1 MAEAGAFAAERV
13 AAEGIA
19 ADRGLA
25 ESRLWARL
33 RSSGRARFAAVTLL
47 AIALAAAFGPLASR
61 FRYDQLDWRH
71 IAVPPFATVHWLG
84 TDRLGRDLAVRLL
97 YGTRLSLVIGL
108 TATAVSVVIGVA
120 WGAAAGFAGGRI
132 DGAMMRIVDGL
143 NSLPYLLL
151 VIALTTLL
159 GRGNPY
165 VLFAAIGAVGWITMA
180 RIVRGQALS
189 LKRRP
194 FIEAAVASGASA
206 PRIVARHII
215 PNLLGPVIVYAALT
229 VPQMILFESFLS
241 FLGLGVQ
248 EPLASL
254 GSLIRDGAA
263 QMGSA
268 PWLLAAPA
276 GLLALMLLGL
286 NLLGDALRD
295 ALDPR
300 G

>member
-1 MAEAGAFAAERV
+1 MIEAEALGADEQRSAH
-13 AAEGIA
+13 IA
-19 ADRGLA
+19 GL
-25 ESRLWARL
+25 ESRLWRRL
-33 RSSGRARFAAVTLL
+33 RHSRAARFGAAILMALL
-47 AIALAAAFGPLASR
+47 LGALLGPLASR
-61 FRYDQLDWRH
+61 YGYEQLDWRH
-71 IAVPPFATVHWLG
+71 IAEPPFAGAHWLG
-84 TDRLGRDLAVRLL
+84 TDRLGRDLAVRVF
-97 YGTRLSLVIGL
+97 YGARLSLAIGF
-108 TATAVSVVIGVA
+108 TATAVSVVIGVL
-120 WGAAAGFAGGRI
+120 WGAAAGFAGGRV
-132 DGAMMRIVDGL
+132 DGLMMRIVDGL

-151 VIALTTLL
+151 VIALTTLF

-189 LKRRP
+189 LERAT

-206 PRIVARHII
+206 PRIVLRHII
-215 PNLLGPVIVYAALT
+215 PNLAGPVIVYTALT

-241 FLGLGVQ
+241 FLGLGIQ

-276 GLLALMLLGL
+276 SLLALLLLGL

>member
-1 MAEAGAFAAERV
+1 MIDAEALGAGGEPA
-13 AAEGIA
+13 I
-19 ADRGLA
+19 GLA
-25 ESRLWARL
+25 GSESRLWRRL
-33 RSSGRARFAAVTLL
+33 RQSRSAQLGAALLL
-47 AIALAAAFGPLASR
+47 AILLAAVLGPLASR
-61 FRYDQLDWRH
+61 YAYDQLDWQH
-71 IAVPPFATVHWLG
+71 IAVPPLAGAHWLG
-84 TDRLGRDLAVRLL
+84 TDRLGRDLAVRML
-97 YGTRLSLVIGL
+97 YGARLSLVIGF
-108 TATAVSVVIGVA
+108 TATVVSVVIGVA

-132 DGAMMRIVDGL
+132 DGSMMRIVDGL

-151 VIALTTLL
+151 VIALTTLF

-189 LKRRP
+189 LERST

-206 PRIVARHII
+206 PRIVVRHVI
-215 PNLLGPVIVYAALT
+215 PNLAGPVIVYAALT

-241 FLGLGVQ
+241 FLGLGIQ

-268 PWLLAAPA
+268 PWLLAGPA
-276 GLLALMLLGL
+276 GLLALLLLGL

>member
-1 MAEAGAFAAERV
+1 MIEADALGAASGV
-13 AAEGIA
+13 SVVDG
-19 ADRGLA
+19 GS
-25 ESRLWARL
+25 ESRLWRRLRQSRSARL
-33 RSSGRARFAAVTLL
+33 GAAILL
-47 AIALAAAFGPLASR
+47 AILLAALLGPLASR
-61 FRYDQLDWRH
+61 YGAQQLDWTH
-71 IAVPPFATVHWLG
+71 IAVPPFAGAHWLG
-84 TDRLGRDLAVRLL
+84 TDRLGRDLAVRML
-97 YGTRLSLVIGL
+97 YGARLSLAIGF
-108 TATAVSVVIGVA
+108 TATAVSVIIGVA

-132 DGAMMRIVDGL
+132 DGVMMRIVDGL
-143 NSLPYLLL
+143 NALPYLLL
-151 VIALTTLL
+151 VIALTTLF

-165 VLFAAIGAVGWITMA
+165 VLFAGIGAVGWITMA

-189 LKRRP
+189 LERST

-206 PRIVARHII
+206 PRILARHII
-215 PNLLGPVIVYAALT
+215 PNLAGPVVVYAALT

-241 FLGLGVQ
+241 FLGLGIG

-276 GLLALMLLGL
+276 SLLALLLLGL

>member
-1 MAEAGAFAAERV
+1 MIEAEALDAA
-13 AAEGIA
+13 GDIA
-19 ADRGLA
+19 ARA
-25 ESRLWARL
+25 PSPQSRYWARL
-33 RSSGRARFAAVTLL
+33 RESRSGRLGASVLLVILIAALC
-47 AIALAAAFGPLASR
+47 GPLASR
-61 FRYDQLDWRH
+61 YGYEQLDWRH
-71 IAVPPFATVHWLG
+71 IAVPPFAGAHWLG
-84 TDRLGRDLAVRLL
+84 TDRLGRDLAVRMF
-97 YGTRLSLVIGL
+97 YGARLSLVIGF
-108 TATAVSVVIGVA
+108 TATAVSVVIGVV

-132 DGAMMRIVDGL
+132 DGLMMRVVDGL

-151 VIALTTLL
+151 VIALTTLF

-189 LKRRP
+189 LERRT

-206 PRIVARHII
+206 PRIVMRHII
-215 PNLLGPVIVYAALT
+215 PNLAGPVIVYAALT

-241 FLGLGVQ
+241 FLGLGIQ

-268 PWLLAAPA
+268 PWLLAVPA
-276 GLLALMLLGL
+276 SLLGLLLLGL

>member
-1 MAEAGAFAAERV
+1 MIEAEALE
-13 AAEGIA
+13 A
-19 ADRGLA
+19 ADD
-25 ESRLWARL
+25 
-33 RSSGRARFAAVTLL
+33 
-47 AIALAAAFGPLASR
+47 ALAATDAADGRLWRRLRHSRPARLGAAILLFIVLAALFGPLASR
-61 FRYDQLDWRH
+61 YGYEQLDWRH
-71 IAVPPFATVHWLG
+71 LAVPPFAGAHWLG
-84 TDRLGRDLAVRLL
+84 TDRLGRDLAVRML
-97 YGTRLSLVIGL
+97 YGARLSLAIGF
-108 TATAVSVVIGVA
+108 TATAVSVVIGVI
-120 WGAAAGFAGGRI
+120 WGATAGFAGGRI
-132 DGAMMRIVDGL
+132 DGLMMRIVDGL

-151 VIALTTLL
+151 VIALTTVF

-189 LKRRP
+189 LERRT

-215 PNLLGPVIVYAALT
+215 PNLAGPVIVYAALT

-248 EPLASL
+248 EPLSSL

-276 GLLALMLLGL
+276 GLLALLLLGL

>member
-1 MAEAGAFAAERV
+1 MSEARALAAAAGAAEPP
-13 AAEGIA
+13 EPI
-19 ADRGLA
+19 
-25 ESRLWARL
+25 ESRRWARL
-33 RSSGRARFAAVTLL
+33 RHSNAARLGAAILLAVLLAAVL
-47 AIALAAAFGPLASR
+47 GPLASR
-61 FRYDQLDWRH
+61 FAYDQLDWRH
-71 IAVPPFATVHWLG
+71 IAAAPLSGAHWLG
-84 TDRLGRDLAVRLL
+84 TDRLGRDLAVRML
-97 YGTRLSLVIGL
+97 YGARLSLAIGF
-108 TATAVSVVIGVA
+108 TATAVSVTIGVA
-120 WGAAAGFAGGRI
+120 WGATAGYAGGRV
-132 DGAMMRIVDGL
+132 DAVMMRIVDGL

-151 VIALTTLL
+151 VIALTTLF

-189 LKRRP
+189 LERMT
-194 FIEAAVASGASA
+194 FIEAAVAGGASA
-206 PRIVARHII
+206 PRILVRHII
-215 PNLLGPVIVYAALT
+215 PNLAGPVIVYAALT

-241 FLGLGVQ
+241 FLGLGIQ

-276 GLLALMLLGL
+276 GLLALLLLGL

>member
-1 MAEAGAFAAERV
+1 MIEAEALGAGNDAPAR
-13 AAEGIA
+13 
-19 ADRGLA
+19 ADGSR
-25 ESRLWARL
+25 SRLWRRLRHSRSARL
-33 RSSGRARFAAVTLL
+33 GAAMLL
-47 AIALAAAFGPLASR
+47 AILLVALFGPLASR
-61 FRYDQLDWRH
+61 FGYEQLDWQH
-71 IAVPPFATVHWLG
+71 IAVRPFAGAHWLG
-84 TDRLGRDLAVRLL
+84 TDRLGRDLAVRTL
-97 YGTRLSLVIGL
+97 YGARLSLAIGF

-132 DGAMMRIVDGL
+132 DGLMMRIVDGL

-151 VIALTTLL
+151 VIALTTLF

-189 LKRRP
+189 LERRT

-206 PRIVARHII
+206 PRIVMRHVI
-215 PNLLGPVIVYAALT
+215 PNLAGPVIVYAALT

-241 FLGLGVQ
+241 FLGLGIQ

-268 PWLLAAPA
+268 PWLLAVPA
-276 GLLALMLLGL
+276 SLLALLLLGL

>member
-1 MAEAGAFAAERV
+1 MVEADAVGARAGAAVPAA
-13 AAEGIA
+13 AS
-19 ADRGLA
+19 D
-25 ESRLWARL
+25 SRLWGRL
-33 RSSGRARFAAVTLL
+33 RGSRSAQLGAAILVAIVVAALL
-47 AIALAAAFGPLASR
+47 GPLSSR
-61 FRYDQLDWRH
+61 YGYDQLDWHH
-71 IAVPPFATVHWLG
+71 IAVPPFTGAHWLG
-84 TDRLGRDLAVRLL
+84 SDRLGRDLAVRML
-97 YGTRLSLVIGL
+97 YGARLSLAIGF

-120 WGAAAGFAGGRI
+120 WGAVAGFAGGRT
-132 DGAMMRIVDGL
+132 DGVMMRIVDGL

-151 VIALTTLL
+151 VIALTTLF

-189 LKRRP
+189 LERRS
-194 FIEAAVASGASA
+194 FIEAAVAGGASA

-215 PNLLGPVIVYAALT
+215 PNLAGPVVVYAALT

-241 FLGLGVQ
+241 FLGLGIQ

-268 PWLLAAPA
+268 PWLLAVPA
-276 GLLALMLLGL
+276 SLLALLLLGL